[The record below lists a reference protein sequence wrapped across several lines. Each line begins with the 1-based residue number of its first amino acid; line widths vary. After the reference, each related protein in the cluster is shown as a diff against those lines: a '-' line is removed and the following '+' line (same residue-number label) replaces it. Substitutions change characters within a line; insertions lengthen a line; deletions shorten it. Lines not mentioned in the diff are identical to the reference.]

1 MAHDR
6 RKQAA
11 LMIALGLAMKS
22 KLGEPDPEVLGHTV
36 IAVGETFAVDDP
48 MQIAVKHFADTF
60 PLARRNPSI
69 LQKAGEQLFMAV
81 IRACWPM
88 PTGRADIEG

>member
-1 MAHDR
+1 
-6 RKQAA
+6 
-11 LMIALGLAMKS
+11 MIALALAMKS
-22 KLGEPDPEVLGHTV
+22 KLGEPDPEVLGHAV
-36 IAVGETFAVDDP
+36 IAAGETFANDDP
-48 MQIAVKHFADTF
+48 MHIAVKQFAETF

-69 LQKAGEQLFMAV
+69 LQKAGEQLFTAV